1 MKSNWKSW
9 LTLNKNRKK
18 FVDVLILFSEA
29 AVFRCS
35 TQKQSF
41 ADILQNSREIFKN
54 TFFYRTPTVAASVLK
69 IPKISQENTS
79 ARVTF

>member
-1 MKSNWKSW
+1 M
-9 LTLNKNRKK
+9 
-18 FVDVLILFSEA
+18 FYAEA
-29 AVFRCS
+29 VVRRYS
-35 TQKQSF
+35 SKH
-41 ADILQNSREIFKN
+41 SREIFKN